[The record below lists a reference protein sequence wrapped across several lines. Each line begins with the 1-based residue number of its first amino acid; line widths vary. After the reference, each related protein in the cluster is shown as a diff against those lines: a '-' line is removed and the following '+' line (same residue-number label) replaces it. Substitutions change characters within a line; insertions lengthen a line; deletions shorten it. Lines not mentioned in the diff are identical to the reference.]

1 MSYKGLSGG
10 LYKPLSEHDIEVIHE
25 ASLQILENTGFT
37 CESGLDETIVMLE
50 GAGAKV
56 DREADRIFFPR
67 DLVLTQADKA
77 PTRVVLYS
85 RDGQNDLDL
94 TGDHVHLGTG
104 GAAVKILDLESGEPR
119 PSTLYDLYHLGRLV
133 DSLDN
138 IHFFLRPCIPTD
150 ISEDHYDVNTYYACL
165 KSTAKHVMS
174 GVNNVDGLHRV
185 IDLAAVV
192 AGGKDR
198 LQARP
203 IISVIASFAISP
215 LKLCTQ
221 STLIMQEANRNRIP
235 VALSAAPM
243 SGSTSPITMAG
254 TLAQL
259 HAEQLAGI
267 CISQLTNPG
276 APILYGGIPGRAN
289 LASMEYLGGAVE
301 CGMMNAAIHQ
311 LANHIRVPNYNS
323 SGLTDSKIP
332 DAQAGWEKAATTL
345 LAAMGGSNFVHHAA
359 GMLESMLT
367 VAYEQYVID
376 DEIIGMCGKVLKGI
390 DVDPEHLALEVID
403 AVGPG
408 GNFMLADHTV
418 EHIRSEYYL
427 GNRISDQAHHEQWDK
442 EGALDARDRGRQ
454 IAKKILAEAP
464 VSYITHEL
472 DAVIRKKF
480 NILLT

>member
-1 MSYKGLSGG
+1 MNYMGLAGG
-10 LYKPLSEHDIEVIHE
+10 QYKPLSEKDVETIHE
-25 ASLQILENTGFT
+25 ASLDILAKIGFT
-37 CESGLDETIVMLE
+37 YEAGLDNTLVMLE
-50 GAGAKV
+50 NAGAVV
-56 DREADRIFFPR
+56 DRKINRIYFSR
-67 DLVLTQADKA
+67 DLIIEQAAKA
-77 PTRVVLYS
+77 PARVMLYS
-85 RDGQNDLDL
+85 RDGRNDLNL
-94 TGDHVHLGTG
+94 TEDRVHLGTG
-104 GAAVKILDLESGEPR
+104 GAAIKILDLETEDPR
-119 PSTLYDLYHLGRLV
+119 PSTLDDLYQLGRLV
-133 DSLDN
+133 DRLGN

-150 ISEDHYDVNTYYACL
+150 IPESEYDVNTYYACL

-174 GVNNVDGLHRV
+174 GVNDVTELHRV
-185 IDLAAVV
+185 IDLAAMI
-192 AGGKDR
+192 AGGKDQ

-203 IISVIASFAISP
+203 FVSVITSFAISP

-221 STLIMQEANRNRIP
+221 STLIMQEAIRNRIP

-267 CISQLTNPG
+267 CICQLTNPG
-276 APILYGGIPGRAN
+276 APLLYGGIPGRAN
-289 LASMEYLGGAVE
+289 LVSMGYLGGAVE

-311 LANHIRVPNYNS
+311 LSNHIQVPNYNS

-376 DEIIGMCGKVLKGI
+376 DEIIGMCGKVLQGI
-390 DVDPEHLALEVID
+390 EVDPEHLALDVIE

-408 GNFMLADHTV
+408 GSFMISDHTLD
-418 EHIRSEYYL
+418 HLRSEYYL
-427 GNRISDQAHHEQWDK
+427 GNRITDQQNRELWEKD
-442 EGALDARDRGRQ
+442 GALDARARGRQ
-454 IAKKILAEAP
+454 IAKKILAEEP
-464 VSYITHEL
+464 KSYISP
-472 DAVIRKKF
+472 DVDQAIREEF
-480 NILLT
+480 NILLP